1 MAVKKKRTDGSA
13 KPTTRKKTF
22 GLDPNMVN
30 RMKNTGAG
38 TAALIPDN
46 IDEQIASNPAG
57 LVKELSSHFAM
68 IPIEQIEANP
78 DQPRREFEKEAL
90 QELAESIAV
99 HGIIQPI
106 TVRRLSDKQYQI
118 ISGERRW
125 RASKLADLKEV
136 PAFIRIANDQAL
148 MEMALI
154 ENIQRED
161 LNPFEIAVSYFRLKD
176 EFNLTDEMLSER
188 VGKKRST
195 ITNYLRLLDLHPDVM
210 DAMRHQTIDMGHA
223 RAIAGIKDKLLQKEC
238 LKAMFDEEGKRIS
251 VRAAEKLA
259 KSYQEKK
266 VKAPKKVATPDTRL
280 QAERKR
286 ILDDFKDFFGT
297 RNIKMEIDEGAKEK
311 GRIIIEF
318 KDNEQL
324 NFLFKCVEQL

>member
-1 MAVKKKRTDGSA
+1 MAVKKK
-13 KPTTRKKTF
+13 TTSGKSSTTKKKSF

-30 RMKNTGAG
+30 KMKSQGAG

-46 IDEQIASNPAG
+46 IDEQIATNPEG

-78 DQPRREFEKEAL
+78 DQPRREFEEEAL
-90 QELAESIAV
+90 LELAESISV

-106 TVRRLSDKQYQI
+106 TVRRLSNKQYQI

-125 RASKLADLKEV
+125 RASKKARLEEV
-136 PAFIRIANDQAL
+136 PAFIRIANDQTL

-161 LNPFEIAVSYFRLKD
+161 LNPFEIAVSYYRLKE
-176 EFNLTDEMLSER
+176 EFSLTDEVLSER

-195 ITNYLRLLDLHPDVM
+195 VTNYLRLLDLHPDVM
-210 DAMRHQTIDMGHA
+210 DAMRNQIITMGHA

-238 LKAMFDEEGKRIS
+238 LKKMFDLEGNLMS

-259 KSYQEKK
+259 KTFQPAKKKAVKTQE
-266 VKAPKKVATPDTRL
+266 PETRL
-280 QAERKR
+280 QVERDR
-286 ILDDFKDFFGT
+286 ILRDFKDFFGT
-297 RNIKMEIDEGAKEK
+297 PNIKMEMDKDSHEK
-311 GRIIIEF
+311 GRIVIDF

-324 NFLFKCVEQL
+324 NYFFKCIEQL

>member
-1 MAVKKKRTDGSA
+1 MAVKKKRTDGDS
-13 KPTTRKKTF
+13 KSTTSRKKSF
-22 GLDPNMVN
+22 GLDPGMVN
-30 RMKNTGAG
+30 RMKTQGAG

-46 IDEQIASNPAG
+46 IDEQIATNPEG

-68 IPIEQIEANP
+68 IPIEQVEANP

-90 QELAESIAV
+90 QELSESISV

-106 TVRRLSDKQYQI
+106 TVRRLADKQYQI

-136 PAFIRIANDQAL
+136 PAFIRIANDQTL

-161 LNPFEIAVSYFRLKD
+161 LNPFEIAVSYFRLKE
-176 EFNLTDEMLSER
+176 EFELTDEVLSER

-195 ITNYLRLLDLHPDVM
+195 VTNYLRLLDLHPDVM
-210 DAMRHQTIDMGHA
+210 DAMRNQIITMGHA

-238 LKAMFDEEGKRIS
+238 LKQMFDETGKLIS

-259 KSYQEKK
+259 KSYHPPKGKGVKK
-266 VKAPKKVATPDTRL
+266 STPDSRL
-280 QAERKR
+280 QAERDR
-286 ILDDFKDFFGT
+286 ILEDFRVFFGT
-297 RNIKMEIDEGAKEK
+297 PNIKMELNEDNDQK
-311 GRIIIEF
+311 GKIIIEF
-318 KDNEQL
+318 KDNDQL
-324 NFLFKCVEQL
+324 NFIFKCVEQL

>member
-1 MAVKKKRTDGSA
+1 MAVKRRSSGEKKSS
-13 KPTTRKKTF
+13 TTTKKKF
-22 GLDPNMVN
+22 GLNTDMLNK
-30 RMKNTGAG
+30 MKSQGAG

-46 IDEQIASNPAG
+46 IDEQIATNPEG
-57 LVKELSSHFAM
+57 LIKELSSHFAM

-78 DQPRREFEKEAL
+78 DQPRREFEETALKEL
-90 QELAESIAV
+90 SESISV

-106 TVRRLSDKQYQI
+106 TVRRLANKQYQI

-125 RASKLADLKEV
+125 RASKLAKLQEV
-136 PAFIRIANDQAL
+136 PAFIRIANDQTL

-161 LNPFEIAVSYFRLKD
+161 LNPFEIAVSYYRLKE
-176 EFNLTDEMLSER
+176 EFDLTDEVLSER

-195 ITNYLRLLDLHPDVM
+195 VSNYLRLLDLHPDVM
-210 DAMRHQTIDMGHA
+210 DAMRSRTISMGHA

-238 LKAMFDEEGKRIS
+238 LKSMFDEDGEAIS

-259 KSYQEKK
+259 KGYQPAKK
-266 VKAPKKVATPDTRL
+266 KAAAKQEPETRL
-280 QAERKR
+280 QVERDR
-286 ILDDFKDFFGT
+286 ILKDFKDFFGT
-297 RNIKMEIDEGAKEK
+297 PNIKMELDKDSNEK
-311 GRIIIEF
+311 GRIVIDF

-324 NFLFKCVEQL
+324 NYFFKCIEQL